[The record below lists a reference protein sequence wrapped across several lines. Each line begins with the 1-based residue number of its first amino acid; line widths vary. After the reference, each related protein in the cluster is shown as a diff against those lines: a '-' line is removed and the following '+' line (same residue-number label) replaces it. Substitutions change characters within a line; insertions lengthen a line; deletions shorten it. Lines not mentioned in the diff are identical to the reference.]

1 MTLDVNINYLHAVTA
16 REIIKELDLT
26 EGTTYMIIHTSTTI
40 NHGRWTAG
48 TVREDRDWDQNWWW
62 DIWVRVQGNVVWD

>member
-1 MTLDVNINYLHAVTA
+1 
-16 REIIKELDLT
+16 
-26 EGTTYMIIHTSTTI
+26 MIIHTSTTI